1 MRYLL
6 LPLLLSACALSPLYG
21 SEADAAPVQM
31 RLHRAS
37 VACDRD
43 GAGKVDVGQSVVIAQ
58 GEACKDG
65 QCRTFTVIIEDGMLV
80 FPGCGAIEEAGES
93 VFATWIDGPVDE
105 G

>member
-21 SEADAAPVQM
+21 SDADAAPLLM
-31 RLHRAS
+31 RLHHEP
-37 VACDRD
+37 VTCDRD
-43 GAGKVDVGQSVVIAQ
+43 GTGKVDAGRSAVIAQ

-65 QCRTFTVIIEDGMLV
+65 RCRTFPVIIEDGMLV
-80 FPGCGAIEEAGES
+80 FTGCALIEEAGES